1 MHAYGFAYGN
11 DDEDEEAPNPLVR
24 RDAIQCDREGS
35 LSSCCRNDTKAR
47 NHDSVEVD
55 RLKVFSAD
63 GVYVSTEAERDNV
76 GVDTDADD
84 QG

>member
-1 MHAYGFAYGN
+1 MHAVGCAHGD

-24 RDAIQCDREGS
+24 RNAIQCDREGS
-35 LSSCCRNDTKAR
+35 FSGCCRNDAEAR

-55 RLKVFSAD
+55 RLEVFSAD
-63 GVYVSTEAERDNV
+63 GVYMPAETQRDNV
-76 GVDTDADD
+76 SVDANTDN